1 MLRRASHTDAS
12 TSPSFVFI
20 EFKNAHDA
28 AFAQSAMDG
37 HPFDSKH
44 TFRVNRFTD
53 IERYADMDETYVEP
67 EPEEYKPKVCPVASS
82 PRRTAF
88 TIMLRRNICVLGWA
102 TLRAG
107 INTRRTAATRSRSTG
122 TENRHNVKSHS
133 VDTYVTTPHPSAP
146 LGLT

>member
-1 MLRRASHTDAS
+1 MSERRHAPPYTVRSRYT
-12 TSPSFVFI
+12 PSFVFI

-67 EPEEYKPKVCPVASS
+67 EPEEYKPKVCQLLLYPIYCFS
-82 PRRTAF
+82 
-88 TIMLRRNICVLGWA
+88 
-102 TLRAG
+102 
-107 INTRRTAATRSRSTG
+107 
-122 TENRHNVKSHS
+122 
-133 VDTYVTTPHPSAP
+133 DTMFA
-146 LGLT
+146 